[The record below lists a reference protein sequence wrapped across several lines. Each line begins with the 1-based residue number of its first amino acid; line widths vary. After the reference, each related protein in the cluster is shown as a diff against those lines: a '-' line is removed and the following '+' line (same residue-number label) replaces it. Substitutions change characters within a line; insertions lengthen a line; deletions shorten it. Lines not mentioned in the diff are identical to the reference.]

1 MERVTID
8 AEVRDSGGRHKLRA
22 TRQSGKVP
30 AVLYG
35 GGGETIPLQVTPRK
49 LVPVLGREARH
60 HTLFQL
66 KVAGGEE
73 TLATVAEA
81 QWHPVRGT
89 LTHLDFKR
97 VLRDQ
102 KIRLPLSVKHVGEPK
117 GVKLEGGSFEVVQRE
132 VTVECLPQDL
142 PAELVVDVSDL
153 GLGQYVRVSDLQ
165 KTVGEQVHIVQD
177 PHAVIFHIVSPRAVE
192 EPTEAAAAE
201 GEAPAEPEVAQ
212 KGKAAEEEKGSE

>member
-1 MERVTID
+1 MEKVTIG
-8 AEVRDSGGRHKLRA
+8 AEVRDAGDRHKLRA

-35 GGGETIPLQVTPRK
+35 GGGETIPLQVTSRK
-49 LVPVLGREARH
+49 LVPILGREARH

-102 KIRLPLSVKHVGEPK
+102 KIRLPLSIKHVGDPK
-117 GVKLEGGSFEVVQRE
+117 GVKLEGGSFEVVQHE
-132 VTVECLPQDL
+132 VTVECLPEDL
-142 PAELVVDVSDL
+142 PEELVVDISDL
-153 GLGQYVRVSDLQ
+153 ELGQYIRVSNLQ
-165 KTVGEQVHIVQD
+165 NIIGEKVHIIQD
-177 PHAVIFHIVSPRAVE
+177 SHAVIFHIAAPKAE
-192 EPTEAAAAE
+192 EEEVVPDE
-201 GEAPAEPEVAQ
+201 GEEATDPEVAQ
-212 KGKAAEEEKGSE
+212 TDTAPEEAKGSE